1 MDLMTTAEKVLTL
14 QTLCGLELGGG
25 SKGLELQKRKD
36 KPHFKLW
43 HVEQMQSPKA
53 KRPFCKDLKK
63 IYNSIKQVIT

>member
-14 QTLCGLELGGG
+14 QTLCGLELGG

-53 KRPFCKDLKK
+53 KRPSAK
-63 IYNSIKQVIT
+63 I